1 MPASVRAAFVTF
13 HRTVLSYNGSM
24 DLEDVGISLLFG
36 RLWNVQ
42 PKVQKV
48 ANKLVARS
56 DWKAQLWN
64 LGSSSRSLEVD
75 PVQKV
80 VRLAV
85 RRFWFVVSRRRIEF
99 DWIQQVGY
107 RYAEM
112 SPSWGAHQ
120 QADLYTVD
128 LLLKNG
134 EYVVLFRFFGEGD
147 FVNNSI
153 WPDWMYWEQSLIADY
168 TRGDQEKQSV
178 LFVDLLSRMIGVPVV
193 QE

>member
-1 MPASVRAAFVTF
+1 LPASVRAAFVTF

>member
-1 MPASVRAAFVTF
+1 MRFQ
-13 HRTVLSYNGSM
+13 RTVLSYNGSM